1 MAIRSLSRT
10 ASATS
15 GPGRAPASDGRANHR
30 QARERARRRRASAA
44 SAASVASAEAVRL
57 RAESLFAEPQPP
69 PQTTPSRPSPR
80 SPRLDVAAADAEPVG
95 GAPVGGGSVP
105 RAPMP
110 VPGWARE
117 AEAKAEVGEPPDAEV
132 EPRSGPSRRERM
144 GLALRERLPV
154 WLQSRCGLE
163 RRGVVA
169 LVVVLAVAAV
179 FAAQHFWSGRTQPV
193 RPPEVVRAAGAAA
206 DRDAEPVPSPGPPA
220 QAGRAAESG
229 GGAGGPGGA
238 AAAGGPAG
246 VIVVDVSGKVRR
258 PGVHRLPAGSR
269 VADALRAAGG
279 VRPGTKTDGL
289 NRARFLMDGEQVVVG
304 AAATAGGASAGAGAA
319 GAGAAA
325 GVGGAAG
332 AAGGGGAA
340 ATGPIGLNTAT
351 AEQLDELPGVGPVLA
366 QHILDYRAE
375 HGGFRTV
382 EELREVNGIGD
393 RRFADIQDLVRP

>member
-1 MAIRSLSRT
+1 MAIRSLSSSRT

-44 SAASVASAEAVRL
+44 SPAASAEAVRL
-57 RAESLFAEPQPP
+57 RAESLFAEPQS
-69 PQTTPSRPSPR
+69 PSRLSG
-80 SPRLDVAAADAEPVG
+80 SPRLDVAAADAELVG
-95 GAPVGGGSVP
+95 GAPVGAGSVP
-105 RAPMP
+105 RASVPA
-110 VPGWARE
+110 PGWARE
-117 AEAKAEVGEPPDAEV
+117 AEAEVGAKVGEPPDPGGEAR
-132 EPRSGPSRRERM
+132 PGPSRRERM

-163 RRGVVA
+163 RRSVVA

-179 FAAQHFWSGRTQPV
+179 FAVQHFWSGRTQPV

-206 DRDAEPVPSPGPPA
+206 DRGAEPAPSPGPPA
-220 QAGRAAESG
+220 QAGRASGSG
-229 GGAGGPGGA
+229 GGAGGPGGPGGA
-238 AAAGGPAG
+238 TAAGGAAG

-304 AAATAGGASAGAGAA
+304 GAATAGAPGAGTGAAA
-319 GAGAAA
+319 GAGGAAATTGAA
-325 GVGGAAG
+325 GVGGVP
-332 AAGGGGAA
+332 
-340 ATGPIGLNTAT
+340 ATAPIGLNTAT
-351 AEQLDELPGVGPVLA
+351 AEQLDQLPGVGPVLA

-375 HGGFRTV
+375 HGGFRSV

-393 RRFADIQDLVRP
+393 RRFADLQDLVRP